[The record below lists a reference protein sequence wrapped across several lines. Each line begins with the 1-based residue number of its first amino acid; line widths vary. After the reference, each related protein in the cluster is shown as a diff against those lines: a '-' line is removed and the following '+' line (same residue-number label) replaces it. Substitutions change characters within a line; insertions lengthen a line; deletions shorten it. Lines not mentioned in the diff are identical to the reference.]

1 MPWVLKKL
9 FKVKVEFLEF
19 FLKTVS
25 FIENIAQTKILDHKI
40 IYKNVPHTFFPKN
53 HHS

>member
-9 FKVKVEFLEF
+9 FEVKVEFFEF
-19 FLKTVS
+19 FLRTES
-25 FIENIAQTKILDHKI
+25 FIENIVQTKILDHKI
-40 IYKNVPHTFFPKN
+40 IYKNVPRTFFPKN